1 MELLLMRR
9 YSPRGVNGLLQFQ
22 GQILCS
28 TIELPWRDNLPQISC
43 IPEGKYRIAKRHSPR
58 FGWHFEIEA
67 VSGRNSILFHPANDA
82 EKELRGCIAPVL
94 RHTGEGKGEQSRMAL
109 DKLKKALYPL
119 LDQGHEI
126 FLTIKNNSK

>member
-1 MELLLMRR
+1 MELLLLRS
-9 YSPRGVNGLLQFQ
+9 YSPKGVNGILQFQ
-22 GQILCS
+22 GQTLCS

-43 IPEGKYRIAKRHSPR
+43 IPEGKYRISKRYSPR

-67 VSGRNSILFHPANDA
+67 VSGRKYILFHPANNA
-82 EKELRGCIAPVL
+82 EKELKGCIAPVL
-94 RHTGEGKGEQSRMAL
+94 RHTGEGKGVQSRMAL
-109 DKLKKALYPL
+109 DKMKKALYPL